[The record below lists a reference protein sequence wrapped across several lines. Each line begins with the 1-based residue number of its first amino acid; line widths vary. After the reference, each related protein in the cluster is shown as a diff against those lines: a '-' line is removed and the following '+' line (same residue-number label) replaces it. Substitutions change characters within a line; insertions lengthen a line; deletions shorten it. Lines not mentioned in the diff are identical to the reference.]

1 MRTSARRT
9 SRVLALVLGA
19 VTSLTALSGMAS
31 ADDMDAPYAR
41 AAAKVASDGTV
52 LASKNVASVTRGT
65 GTSAAGVY
73 CVQVS
78 DPNVSDDLDDAAI
91 VATLNNYRGE
101 ITAIG
106 APHGYCGNATD
117 TITVVTSN
125 SSGTPA
131 DRPFTV
137 AVL

>member
-1 MRTSARRT
+1 MVR
-9 SRVLALVLGA
+9 SRVVALVVAGA
-19 VTSLTALSGMAS
+19 ASVSVLSGVAVA
-31 ADDMDAPYAR
+31 ADLNAPYAR
-41 AAAKVASDGTV
+41 AAAKVAADGT
-52 LASKNVASVTRGT
+52 LLEGKNVASVTRAGAGT
-65 GTSAAGVY
+65 Y
-73 CVQVS
+73 CVKVS
-78 DPNVSDDLDDAAI
+78 DAAI
-91 VATLNNYRGE
+91 DLASAAVVATLNNNRGE

-125 SSGTPA
+125 SAGTGT